1 MKRFKPTIVATC
13 LVFTLAL
20 NPMLGQVQ
28 AASER
33 PLWPVAGT
41 ITQGYGWRGPKNGH
55 AGLDIAAPYGTAVY
69 AAISGTVTSS
79 GWDVFGY
86 GNLLRVRGVDGR
98 DYYYAH
104 NSRLNVR
111 AGQRVRQGQV
121 IALVGSTGR
130 SSGPHLHFEI
140 RSGRRILNPVAFL
153 PSSGRQ
159 LASFR
164 GR

>member
-1 MKRFKPTIVATC
+1 MKQLKCTIVTT
-13 LVFTLAL
+13 LLLFTFAL

-28 AASER
+28 AASEH
-33 PLWPVAGT
+33 PLWPLAGT
-41 ITQGYGWRGPKNGH
+41 ITQWYGWRGPKNGH

-86 GNLLRVRGVDGR
+86 GNLLRIRGMDGR

-104 NSRLNVR
+104 NSRLTVR

-140 RSGRRILNPVAFL
+140 RSGRRILNPVALL

>member
-1 MKRFKPTIVATC
+1 MKRIQPTLVATF
-13 LVFTLAL
+13 LLLTLAL
-20 NPMLGQVQ
+20 AAILGQAQ

-33 PLWPVAGT
+33 PLWPVART
-41 ITQGYGWRGPKNGH
+41 ITQWYGWRGPKNGH
-55 AGLDIAAPYGTAVY
+55 AGLDIAAPYGSAVY

-86 GNLLRVRGVDGR
+86 GNLLRIRGIDGQ
-98 DYYYAH
+98 DYYCAH

-140 RSGRRILNPVAFL
+140 RSGRQILNPVAFL